1 MGDLQCSQPEVPNLY
16 QSSGPVDE
24 DVVTLEV
31 SVDDGGV
38 AGVEVV
44 QALQDLPAPG
54 TNELDLDILE
64 PTHVSVVWG
73 RGGEGRGGGEVA
85 H

>member
-1 MGDLQCSQPEVPNLY
+1 M
-16 QSSGPVDE
+16 
-24 DVVTLEV
+24 
-31 SVDDGGV
+31 DDRRL

-54 TNELDLDILE
+54 ADELDLDILE
-64 PTHVSVVWG
+64 PTHVSVVG
-73 RGGEGRGGGEVA
+73 GRGGGEVA